1 MFRNH
6 VPERWPKISMWNRA
20 CSGTKFHQ
28 PMRFRDVPAL
38 NWLPERSS
46 CTESVHSLQ
55 NPRCSPCDLAN
66 FAFGTMVPEHLG
78 SFFFAGHVLFRNN
91 SSVFDENLG
100 VPEHFIVFEYR
111 ASVPGENP
119 VGFARWTSN
128 STDSDA
134 NRTKRTSE
142 KNSGGA
148 NYPRTN
154 LPWLCC
160 VLFSATL
167 RYWHGFVMTADI
179 PQLNSQK

>member
-55 NPRCSPCDLAN
+55 NPRCPPCDLAN

-78 SFFFAGHVLFRNN
+78 SFFLQDRSCSGTIFRFSTKTLVYRNIL
-91 SSVFDENLG
+91 LG
-100 VPEHFIVFEYR
+100 YR

-119 VGFARWTSN
+119 VGFRHCPL
-128 STDSDA
+128 
-134 NRTKRTSE
+134 
-142 KNSGGA
+142 G
-148 NYPRTN
+148 
-154 LPWLCC
+154 
-160 VLFSATL
+160 
-167 RYWHGFVMTADI
+167 
-179 PQLNSQK
+179 SQFGKVRFFRSSKPKPNALTRQT